1 MSESMSGQLTS
12 FLETCYAHPAAR
24 VRLAEFARAFR
35 ATLPPGEKWSRTRI
49 VTELSKVFALGEDR
63 RGVTYVAGLAL
74 APPSGWTVE
83 DGRLV
88 RA

>member
-1 MSESMSGQLTS
+1 MSDKLTT
-12 FLETCYAHPAAR
+12 FLETCYRHPAAC

-35 ATLPPGEKWSRTRI
+35 ATLPLGEEWSRTRI
-49 VTELSKVFALGEDR
+49 VTELSKVFPLGEDR

-83 DGRLV
+83 DGQLV